1 MATTALLNEILE
13 EENLR
18 KSLRSSIEKSRKELD
33 TLCRE
38 LQLSPFKE
46 DSGTMLQVDKDLR
59 VRVEALIKQKS
70 QRMQELKDLREQDQ
84 DLCDILCTDSF
95 SLIPDAHTVPSL
107 QQLQHFRQHLASLA
121 AEKERR
127 RSVFVGLKKQIILCM
142 EDLEQLPDTSFERD
156 VVHEDEDAFCLS
168 EENIASLRLL
178 LSTLEKR
185 KAETAERCGVCR
197 SRIRELWDR
206 LELCQEER
214 DALHQ
219 HMASSKKRNLEALQA
234 ELSRLEEMKLGRI
247 RDLIKGIRLEIASY
261 WDLCFLS
268 AEEQQAFIPYCS
280 DDFTEEL
287 LAVHRAE
294 LQQLKQRYEAHREL
308 FDSVRGWEDSWKLF
322 LELEKKA
329 TDPSRF
335 NNRGGNLLKEEKQR
349 TDLLKSLTKLEK
361 KLKVQMEAWTEQE
374 GQEFLVRGHNFLQ
387 FVEAHWEHHRTE
399 KEREKLERHL
409 KKSRQTEED
418 MLYGTVKRTPS
429 TTHSKTS
436 SSASAVRLKAELER
450 AELQAQASALKQKR
464 LLDEQEA
471 KLRAEREE
479 LQIQTALAAS
489 DAKLKVLD
497 EYESLRASSKVT
509 KGDGMS
515 SYLEKEQEHLESQA
529 HKQAMPTPYAAAM
542 VKTEPASSNNHSAP
556 ASAKKTEQE
565 SLQQE
570 STQAIMDFLV
580 KQQNLTTLPPQQIPI
595 FKGDPMEYR
604 LFIRAFEH
612 GVEDKTDSSK
622 DRLYFMEQYT
632 DGQPRELIRSCLHIE
647 PERGYREAKK
657 LLKVHFGNGY
667 KISMVYIDKALN
679 WPTIKSDDG
688 EALHSFGLYLIGCLN
703 AMADVEYMEEL
714 DCVSNMRAIV
724 AKLPYRQRERWRSK
738 AYALLEKE
746 QRSAKFSDLAEFVN
760 LQAKEALHP
769 LFSNLTDRNRSQAKA
784 HKDEKSTR
792 KSGAQRSFTTAAT
805 AVKNPAEMKAK
816 AKGDTLCFLEPLSLL
831 PK

>member
-1 MATTALLNEILE
+1 MRRSEVLSAESVACLNTALGCLKNIWEEIGIPEDQRIQRTEAVKNYIKGLLDMMILE

-59 VRVEALIKQKS
+59 VRVEALMKQKS

-197 SRIRELWDR
+197 GRIRELWDR

-247 RDLIKGIRLEIASY
+247 RDLIKGIRLEMASY

-387 FVEAHWEHHRTE
+387 FVEAHWERHRTE

-429 TTHSKTS
+429 KHKLPGNNTPGKTRKLNGTCS
-436 SSASAVRLKAELER
+436 TLR
-450 AELQAQASALKQKR
+450 SALGTLCLSPGPRPALTASKALFAR
-464 LLDEQEA
+464 TPGRPGRPRAGLPEQNKENVSNPNRKDVGA
-471 KLRAEREE
+471 ASGSPATPQRNRDLSKVSRSPCNMGALNSTALTPVHWEEKRAERPP
-479 LQIQTALAAS
+479 
-489 DAKLKVLD
+489 
-497 EYESLRASSKVT
+497 
-509 KGDGMS
+509 MS
-515 SYLEKEQEHLESQA
+515 G
-529 HKQAMPTPYAAAM
+529 
-542 VKTEPASSNNHSAP
+542 
-556 ASAKKTEQE
+556 
-565 SLQQE
+565 
-570 STQAIMDFLV
+570 F
-580 KQQNLTTLPPQQIPI
+580 
-595 FKGDPMEYR
+595 
-604 LFIRAFEH
+604 
-612 GVEDKTDSSK
+612 
-622 DRLYFMEQYT
+622 
-632 DGQPRELIRSCLHIE
+632 
-647 PERGYREAKK
+647 
-657 LLKVHFGNGY
+657 
-667 KISMVYIDKALN
+667 
-679 WPTIKSDDG
+679 
-688 EALHSFGLYLIGCLN
+688 
-703 AMADVEYMEEL
+703 
-714 DCVSNMRAIV
+714 
-724 AKLPYRQRERWRSK
+724 
-738 AYALLEKE
+738 
-746 QRSAKFSDLAEFVN
+746 
-760 LQAKEALHP
+760 
-769 LFSNLTDRNRSQAKA
+769 
-784 HKDEKSTR
+784 
-792 KSGAQRSFTTAAT
+792 
-805 AVKNPAEMKAK
+805 
-816 AKGDTLCFLEPLSLL
+816 
-831 PK
+831 